1 MEFSRQDYWSRL
13 PFPYAGDIPDPGLES
28 WSPALQADSLPSE
41 LPESLVNVR
50 FPGLLSGCLRP
61 LLLLEKAGLISIK
74 LDPKGSTF
82 YLGCC
87 PDNKCRELPPSTEAS
102 NFCYLQTPEL
112 PQDLLELIQEAVQ
125 GALRLVLTPCLNV
138 LHTHFPRLAQLW

>member
-1 MEFSRQDYWSRL
+1 MQELSLTQGL
-13 PFPYAGDIPDPGLES
+13 NPGLLHCRQILYHLS
-28 WSPALQADSLPSE
+28 YQK
-41 LPESLVNVR
+41 SLVKVR

-112 PQDLLELIQEAVQ
+112 PRDLLELIQEAVQ
-125 GALRLVLTPCLNV
+125 
-138 LHTHFPRLAQLW
+138 